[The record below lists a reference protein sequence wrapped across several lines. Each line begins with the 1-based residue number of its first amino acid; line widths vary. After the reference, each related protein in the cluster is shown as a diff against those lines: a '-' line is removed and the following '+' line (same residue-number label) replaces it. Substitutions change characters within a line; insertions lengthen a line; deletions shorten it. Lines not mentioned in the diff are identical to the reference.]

1 MMRRRLIFGVASMAY
16 GKFVSAAIQLAMV
29 PALASAWGVA
39 LFGQWLMLATIP
51 AFLAASDFG
60 MGTAAGNRMIGEVAR
75 SEESEALTTF
85 QSGFWSILICT
96 GTIGTAVIAAVM
108 MIPDHLL
115 GLNEGMTGS
124 EAREVLVVLI
134 LFGLLALQGSLF
146 MAVMRAQGAFARST
160 TWEATIQLAEGA
172 AVISVA
178 LSGREPIH
186 AAFAYLTVRGVGVT
200 GHVLLARRHARWLSV
215 GLAHFRMDRAR
226 ELLRPALAAMMLP
239 LSTAGLLQG
248 TALAVGAAAGAAAVP
263 VFTSLRTL
271 SRVVLQ
277 VLMTINL
284 PILPEFTG
292 QFARGNREWI
302 ARATAGIA
310 SFNAF
315 AGLVGAVALGLLG
328 EWLLEW
334 WTGGRI
340 VAPLAM
346 IWLTAAAIAANT
358 LWNPMS
364 NLLLAVNRHLGF
376 ANIYVGASCLT
387 VALTYVAVVQFG
399 VTGAAAT
406 ILLMDL
412 FMLVIVTRLIRKNIG
427 EIEFGW
433 QALTTLLPA
442 RWR

>member
-1 MMRRRLIFGVASMAY
+1 MRRRLVLGVISMAY

-29 PALASAWGVA
+29 PALVTAWGVA

-75 SEESEALTTF
+75 SEEAEALTTF
-85 QSGFWSILICT
+85 QSGFWSILLCT
-96 GTIGTAVIAAVM
+96 GFIGSLALLAVNL
-108 MIPDHLL
+108 IPDRLL
-115 GLNEGMTGS
+115 ALDAGMSGA
-124 EAREVLVVLI
+124 EAREVLIVLI

-160 TWEATIQLAEGA
+160 TWEATVQLGEGG
-172 AVISVA
+172 AVIAVA
-178 LSGREPIH
+178 LLGQPPLH
-186 AAFAYLTVRGVGVT
+186 AAFAYLAVRSVGVA
-200 GHVLLARRHARWLSV
+200 GHVILARHHSPWLKIGAQRFNLAHARE
-215 GLAHFRMDRAR
+215 M
-226 ELLRPALAAMMLP
+226 LRPALAAMMLP

-277 VLMTINL
+277 VLMTVNL

-292 QFARGNREWI
+292 QFARGNRAWI
-302 ARATAGIA
+302 AKATAGIA
-310 SFNAF
+310 SFNAL
-315 AGLVGAVALGLLG
+315 AGLAGALALGLLG
-328 EWLLEW
+328 EWLLAW
-334 WTGGRI
+334 WTRGAI
-340 VAPLAM
+340 SAPQAM
-346 IWLTAAAIAANT
+346 IWLTAAAIAVNT

-376 ANIYVGASCLT
+376 ANVYVLASLT
-387 VALTYVAVVQFG
+387 TVGLTYHAVDHFG
-399 VTGAAAT
+399 VTGAAAA

-412 FMLVIVTRLIRKNIG
+412 LMLAVVTRLVRRHIG
-427 EIEFGW
+427 EFEFGW
-433 QALTTLLPA
+433 QALLMLLPA

>member
-75 SEESEALTTF
+75 SEEGEALTTF
-85 QSGFWSILICT
+85 QSGFWSILTCT
-96 GTIGTAVIAAVM
+96 GAIGLIVLAAVM
-108 MIPDHLL
+108 AIPDHLL
-115 GLNEGMTGS
+115 GLDAGMTGS
-124 EAREVLVVLI
+124 EARSVLIVLI

-160 TWEATIQLAEGA
+160 TWEATVQLGEGA
-172 AVISVA
+172 AVIAIA
-178 LSGREPIH
+178 LLGKEPLH
-186 AAFAYLTVRGVGVT
+186 AAFAYLTVRAVGVA
-200 GHVLLARRHARWLSV
+200 GHVILARKHAPWLSL
-215 GLAHFRMDRAR
+215 GWSGFRWERAR

-248 TALAVGAAAGAAAVP
+248 TALAVGAAGGAAMVP

-271 SRVVLQ
+271 SRVALQ
-277 VLMTINL
+277 VLMTVNL

-310 SFNAF
+310 SFNAI
-315 AGLVGAVALGLLG
+315 AGIIGALALGLFG
-328 EWLLEW
+328 EWLLGW
-334 WTGGRI
+334 WTRGTI
-340 VAPLAM
+340 SAPAAM

-376 ANIYVGASCLT
+376 ANVYVAASLLT
-387 VALTYVAVVQFG
+387 VALTYVTVMRFG
-399 VTGAAAT
+399 ITGAAAA

-412 FMLVIVTRLIRKNIG
+412 FMLVIVTGLVRRNIG

-433 QALTTLLPA
+433 RALTILLPA